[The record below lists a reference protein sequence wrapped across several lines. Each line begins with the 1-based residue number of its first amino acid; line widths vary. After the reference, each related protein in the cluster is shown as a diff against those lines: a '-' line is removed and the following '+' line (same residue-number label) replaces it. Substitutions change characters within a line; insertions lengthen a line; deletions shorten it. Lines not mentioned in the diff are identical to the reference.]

1 MAKECRKRNQST
13 ETKGFGQ
20 KEGNIKDVAAKQVQ
34 SSGTENTDPR
44 ELLLSDSSEEE
55 DSTLKQVVM
64 VCKKDGTHRFCVNYR
79 RLNATTKADQ
89 FPIPRT
95 DDLLDQIGKSKYFST
110 LDLASGYWQIPV
122 HPDFQAKTAFTIPS
136 GLYEFKVMPFG
147 LTNAPAVFQCLMQ
160 RVLMGLNPLE
170 GPDMVTVYIDDIL
183 VFSRTLDEH
192 LQSVLQR
199 LKQAGL
205 KLNPQKC
212 HFITQE
218 VEYLGHIIT
227 PDGLKTNPR
236 LVEAVVNFPT
246 PNNVQQVRQFLGLS
260 SFYRR
265 FIPNFAKID
274 TP

>member
-1 MAKECRKRNQST
+1 MQDSGIVVPSNSPW
-13 ETKGFGQ
+13 
-20 KEGNIKDVAAKQVQ
+20 
-34 SSGTENTDPR
+34 SSP
-44 ELLLSDSSEEE
+44 
-55 DSTLKQVVM
+55 VVM
-64 VCKKDGTHRFCVNYR
+64 VRKKDSTHRFCVDYR

-95 DDLLDQIGKSKYFST
+95 DDLLDQIGKSESFST

-122 HPDFQAKTAFTIPS
+122 HPDSQAKTAFTIPS

-147 LTNAPAVFQCLMQ
+147 LTNAPAVFQHLMQ
-160 RVLMGLNPLE
+160 RVLMGLNPPE

-183 VFSRTLDEH
+183 VFSRTLDEHLQH

-227 PDGLKTNPR
+227 PEGLKTNPR

-246 PNNVQQVRQFLGLS
+246 PNSVQQVRQFLGLS

-265 FIPNFAKID
+265 FIPNFAKIAQPLHSLTRKSVQFVWD
-274 TP
+274 SDCQTAFDHLK